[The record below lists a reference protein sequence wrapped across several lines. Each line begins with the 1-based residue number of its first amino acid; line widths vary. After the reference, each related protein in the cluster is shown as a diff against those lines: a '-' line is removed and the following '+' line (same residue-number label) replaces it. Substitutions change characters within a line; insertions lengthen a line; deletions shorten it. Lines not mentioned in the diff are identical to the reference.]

1 MKKFLL
7 LITLLLF
14 IRIGFAAHL
23 KGGWISYQYISTDN
37 VNKTNKYSITINQ
50 YLLCT
55 SSGAQ
60 IDASVALGVFDA
72 VTNNLLNTITV
83 NKTATD
89 ILNKTSF
96 NPCLSPVPTVCYRI
110 DKYTTTVDL
119 PFNTNGYTLAV
130 QRCCRIAGIINVSNS
145 DQVGITYTNTIPG
158 TINGS
163 DYSKNSSPVF
173 AQKDTAVVCYKT
185 NFTFDFSATD
195 ADGDSLSYTFCN
207 GLIGGSSLTPTP
219 NPPSAP
225 PFSSVPY
232 NSGYTGGTPL
242 GAAVTINPITG
253 IISGVAPSAIGDYVI
268 AVCANEY
275 RGGVLIG
282 TTKKEI
288 HITVANCSV
297 SAASLKPSYITCN
310 GFTMSFQNE
319 STSSNIISYA
329 WDFGETSYTTD
340 TSTNSTPT
348 YTYHD
353 TGVYVMKLKVTA
365 TGGCQDSTTATVRVF
380 PGFTP
385 DFSITGNCYLNPY
398 LFKDLTYTKY
408 GVVNN
413 WSWSFGDP
421 TSGTLDTTSIQN
433 PSHLYAT
440 SGNKT
445 ITLTV
450 ANSKGCVDVITKPL
464 SVNDKPS
471 LSLPF
476 HDTLIC
482 SIDTLP
488 LIANTNGGIITWTP
502 ATRIINPISATPLVY
517 PTDTTVYHVTV
528 NNNGCINEDSIKVN
542 VLQFITVDAGRDT
555 GICKTDTIRLN
566 PTSHAL
572 SYKWIASTGV
582 FVDSVKQPLIQPLV
596 TTKYY
601 VTANLGKCQ
610 DKDSVLVKVAP
621 YPSVMATKDT
631 TLCFGSRV
639 QLNATIIGSSFN
651 WKPSGTL
658 LNANS
663 LNPIAGPNKTTQY
676 IITVTDTIGCP
687 KSVSDTVTVKIIP
700 LITVNA
706 GNDTSI
712 VINQPLQLHATVT
725 DTTGMSFIWSPS
737 TGLDNPN
744 ISHPIAILNTTT
756 DSIRYIVKVTLDS
769 AGCYGMDDIWVKV
782 FKTDPDIFVPSAFT
796 PNNDG
801 LNDILKPIPVG
812 IVTLNYFKIYN
823 RWGQLLYITSEIGQG
838 WDGNVGGIVQPSGT
852 YIYITQGIDYTGK
865 TIFRKGTIVLI
876 R

>member
-1 MKKFLL
+1 MKKVLL
-7 LITLLLF
+7 LIVVLFF
-14 IRIGFAAHL
+14 IRIGYAAHL
-23 KGGWISYQYISTDN
+23 KGGWISYQYISTDS
-37 VNKTNKYSITINQ
+37 VKKTNKYTITINQ

-55 SSGAQ
+55 STGLQ
-60 IDASVALGVFDA
+60 IDATVYLGVFDA

-83 NKTATD
+83 AKTATD
-89 ILNKTSF
+89 MLNKTSF
-96 NPCLSPVPTVCYRI
+96 NPCLSPAPTVCYRI
-110 DKYTTTVDL
+110 DKYITTIDL
-119 PFNTNGYTLAV
+119 PFSANGYTLAV
-130 QRCCRIAGIINVSNS
+130 QRCCRIANIINVSNS

-158 TINGS
+158 TINS
-163 DYSKNSSPVF
+163 IDYSKNSSPLF
-173 AQKDTAVVCYKT
+173 AQKDTAVVCYKS

-195 ADGDSLSYTFCN
+195 ADGDSLSYSFCN
-207 GLIGGSSLTPTP
+207 GLIGGSSSTSQP

-232 NSGYTGGTPL
+232 NGGYNGSMPL
-242 GAAVTINPITG
+242 GSAVTINPVTG
-253 IISGVAPSAIGDYVI
+253 IISGVAPSTTGDYVI
-268 AVCANEY
+268 AVCAYEY
-275 RGGVLIG
+275 RNGILIG

-297 SAASLKPSYITCN
+297 SAASLKASYITCN

-329 WDFGETSYTTD
+329 WDFGETNYTTD
-340 TSTNSTPT
+340 TSSNPTPT

-365 TGGCQDSTTATVRVF
+365 SGGCQDSTTASVRVF

-421 TSGTLDTTSIQN
+421 SSGTLDTTSIQN
-433 PSHLYAT
+433 PSHLYAV

-450 ANSKGCVDVITKPL
+450 ANSKGCVDVVTKTL
-464 SVNDKPS
+464 TVNDKPS

-488 LIANTNGGIITWTP
+488 LIANTNGGVITWTP
-502 ATRIINPISATPLVY
+502 ASRIINPTSATPLVY

-528 NNNGCINEDSIKVN
+528 NNNGCINEDSITVN
-542 VLQFITVDAGRDT
+542 VLQFIKVDAGRDT

-582 FVDSVKQPLIQPLV
+582 FVDSVKHPLIQPLV
-596 TTKYY
+596 TTRYY

-610 DKDSVLVKVAP
+610 DKDSVLIKVAP
-621 YPSVMATKDT
+621 YPAVAATGDT
-631 TLCFGSRV
+631 ILCFGNRV

-651 WKPSGTL
+651 WKPANTL

-663 LNPIAGPNKTTQY
+663 LNPIAGPSKTTKY

-687 KSVSDTVTVKIIP
+687 KSVSDTVTVKIIQP
-700 LITVNA
+700 ITVNA

-712 VINQPLQLHATVT
+712 VINQPLQLHATVA
-725 DTTGMSFIWSPS
+725 DTTGISFLWSPS

-744 ISHPIAILNTTT
+744 ISYPIALLNSTT
-756 DSIRYIVKVTLDS
+756 DSIRYIVKATLDS
-769 AGCYGMDDIWVKV
+769 VGCYGVDDIWVKV

-801 LNDILKPIPVG
+801 LNDILKPIPIG

-823 RWGQLLYITSEIGQG
+823 RWGQLLYSTSEIGKG
-838 WDGNVGGIVQPSGT
+838 WDGRVNSTDQPAGA
-852 YIYITQGIDYTGK
+852 YIYMAQGIDYTGK
-865 TIFRKGTIVLI
+865 TVFRKGTIVLI
-876 R
+876 K